1 MATSPLIMGL
11 PTGGVGESSCH
22 HSPQS
27 SPSVPAQRFG
37 SKVGESS
44 GDEKYHKL
52 LKHYHE
58 VRALFCASRL
68 HADMLRGDLVAACA
82 ALVVAQ

>member
-1 MATSPLIMGL
+1 LLPLSLSIL
-11 PTGGVGESSCH
+11 A
-22 HSPQS
+22 Q
-27 SPSVPAQRFG
+27 PSG

-68 HADMLRGDLVAACA
+68 HADMLRGDLVARRA
-82 ALVVAQ
+82 ALVVA

>member
-1 MATSPLIMGL
+1 MGL
-11 PTGGVGESSCH
+11 TTSGAKESSH
-22 HSPQS
+22 HRSLPP
-27 SPSVPAQRFG
+27 SPSVPALP
-37 SKVGESS
+37 SSSEVGECS
-44 GDEKYHKL
+44 GNKKYHKL

-58 VRALFCASRL
+58 VRAVLCASRL